1 MKSRRNMLLLFCC
14 LALAFGFAI
23 QPTGASAQGK
33 TTILLDGYPLVFPI
47 EPQIIKG
54 HTMVP
59 FRVIAE
65 ALGISVQW
73 VEQSKTIIT
82 QQNSAQA
89 GSQVILQIKN
99 PTAMV
104 NGQKVKLPMSPML
117 IKGHTAIPLRFF
129 STQFGA
135 QVSWDGASRTVSI
148 ISPQKKLYSMAF
160 YAISSFS
167 ERQLIPNF
175 DSVAFGWSRIDAGG
189 NLTLQGKDF
198 YWPQP
203 AGEITPE
210 SIIQDAAGQG
220 TAPYLMV
227 FAGDGA
233 GELTKLL
240 EDSALR
246 DEAIS
251 GIVQL
256 AREKQF
262 AGVVLDF
269 EGLGMN
275 GDTAQVKQRYNQFVQ
290 LLAQQLR
297 PNGIKLSLVLH
308 PLNGAYR
315 GYDYAT
321 LGSIADDLIVMA
333 YAYENEKQ
341 PEPLGKVNEAI
352 KLATAQVP
360 KEKLILGISMG
371 SENAQSVNSKIGL
384 AKRYGLKGIALWRLG
399 LIGQPAFAEMQ
410 KSVQFKQAIPVSQ

>member
-1 MKSRRNMLLLFCC
+1 MLLLLWC
-14 LALAFGFAI
+14 LALACGLAI
-23 QPTGASAQGK
+23 QPTDAGAQGK
-33 TTILLDGYPLVFPI
+33 TTILLDGYPLPFPI

-54 HTMVP
+54 NTMVP

-73 VEQSKTIIT
+73 VEQTKTIIA
-82 QQNSAQA
+82 QNSSGAA
-89 GSQVILQIKN
+89 ASQVILQIN
-99 PTAMV
+99 NTTATV
-104 NGQKVKLPMSPML
+104 NGQKVQLPVSPML

-135 QVSWDGASRTVSI
+135 QVDWDGATRTVSI
-148 ISPQKKLYSMAF
+148 VSPQKNLYSMAF

-167 ERQLIPNF
+167 ERQMIPSF
-175 DSVAFGWSRIDAGG
+175 DSVAFGWSRIDAEG
-189 NLTLQGKDF
+189 NLTLAGKDF

-227 FAGDGA
+227 FAGDGT

-246 DEAIS
+246 DKAIS
-251 GIVQL
+251 GIAQL
-256 AREKQF
+256 ALEKQF

-275 GDTAQVKQRYNQFVQ
+275 GDTAQVKQAYNQFVQ
-290 LLAQQLR
+290 MLAQQLQ

-308 PLNGAYR
+308 PLNGAYQ

-321 LGSIADDLIVMA
+321 LGTIADDLIVMA
-333 YAYENEKQ
+333 YAYEDEKQ
-341 PEPLGKVNEAI
+341 PEPMGKVNEAI
-352 KLATAQVP
+352 KLATAHVP

-371 SENAQSVNSKIGL
+371 SENAQSVNGKIGL

-399 LIGQPAFAEMQ
+399 LIGQPAFAEME
-410 KSVQFKQAIPVSQ
+410 KSVQFKNAIPASQ

>member
-1 MKSRRNMLLLFCC
+1 MLLLFCC
-14 LALAFGFAI
+14 LALTFAFAI
-23 QPTGASAQGK
+23 QATGTSAQGK
-33 TTILLDGYPLVFPI
+33 TTILLDGYPLAFPM

-73 VEQSKTIIT
+73 VEQTKTIIAE
-82 QQNSAQA
+82 QNSAQA
-89 GSQVILQIKN
+89 GSQVILQIHN
-99 PTAMV
+99 PTATV
-104 NGQKVKLPMSPML
+104 NGQKMQLPVSPML

-160 YAISSFS
+160 YAISSFP

-203 AGEITPE
+203 AGEITPD

-220 TAPYLMV
+220 TTAYLMV

-246 DEAIS
+246 DKAIS
-251 GIVQL
+251 GIAQL

-275 GDTAQVKQRYNQFVQ
+275 GDTAQVKQKYNQFVE

-308 PLNGAYR
+308 PLNSAYQ

-333 YAYENEKQ
+333 YAYENEKR

-352 KLATAQVP
+352 QLATAHVP
-360 KEKLILGISMG
+360 PEKLILGISMG

-410 KSVQFKQAIPVSQ
+410 KSVSFSHAIPASQ